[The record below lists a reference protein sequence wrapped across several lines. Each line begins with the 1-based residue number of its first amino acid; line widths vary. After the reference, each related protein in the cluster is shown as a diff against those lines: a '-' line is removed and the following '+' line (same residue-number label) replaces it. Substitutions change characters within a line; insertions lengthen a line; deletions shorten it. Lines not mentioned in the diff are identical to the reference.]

1 MRSGPG
7 AARTIL
13 LFHIISARPS
23 KQPLMVRTFLK
34 VYMELGSYCTF
45 VSARTSKRHHHLNGM
60 VPKCHFISVRSTQHT
75 VVIHSNITFHTLE
88 PTRKCVLRKDLKQR
102 RSTMTHEMKQKQRD
116 AEKLQYSTKTTEMKQ
131 KKHDAEKLRRS
142 TMTPEMSRRNTMP
155 TGFVAKTKPMRPS
168 PRSQKAKPRSF
179 AKPAVLFSPRS
190 QNTILTM
197 QSRLGFAVKRHRRKL
212 SKIFRAWL

>member
-1 MRSGPG
+1 
-7 AARTIL
+7 
-13 LFHIISARPS
+13 
-23 KQPLMVRTFLK
+23 
-34 VYMELGSYCTF
+34 
-45 VSARTSKRHHHLNGM
+45 M

-142 TMTPEMSRRNTMP
+142 TMTSEMKQKKHNAEILCRQNKADAALSPQSKSKAQELRQASSAVLSPQSKRNLDDAEQAWLCREKTPQEVEQNLQSMAVMSNRGNTMC
-155 TGFVAKTKPMRPS
+155 
-168 PRSQKAKPRSF
+168 SQVIVEE
-179 AKPAVLFSPRS
+179 VLRA
-190 QNTILTM
+190 QQWLQ
-197 QSRLGFAVKRHRRKL
+197 QSHCVTERE
-212 SKIFRAWL
+212 S